1 LPVHLDGARIFNAA
15 AALGVPVAELTKSFD
30 SVMFCLSK
38 GLCAPVGSLLLG
50 SRAFIDKARTYRKA
64 LGGGMRQAGILA
76 AAGVIAL
83 EEMPKRLSEDHA
95 NARMIA
101 QGLAGIAG
109 VRIDLKSVQTNI
121 VIFDLEEPRAMDLVK
136 YLGERNVLA
145 SAIGPS
151 QIRFVTHRDVSRD
164 QCQQAL
170 QATEDFF
177 SHAHAA

>member
-1 LPVHLDGARIFNAA
+1 
-15 AALGVPVAELTKSFD
+15 
-30 SVMFCLSK
+30 
-38 GLCAPVGSLLLG
+38 
-50 SRAFIDKARTYRKA
+50 
-64 LGGGMRQAGILA
+64 
-76 AAGVIAL
+76 
-83 EEMPKRLSEDHA
+83 
-95 NARMIA
+95 
-101 QGLAGIAG
+101 
-109 VRIDLKSVQTNI
+109 
-121 VIFDLEEPRAMDLVK
+121 MDLVK

>member
-1 LPVHLDGARIFNAA
+1 
-15 AALGVPVAELTKSFD
+15 
-30 SVMFCLSK
+30 
-38 GLCAPVGSLLLG
+38 
-50 SRAFIDKARTYRKA
+50 
-64 LGGGMRQAGILA
+64 MRQAGILA